1 MSFNEEIPAS
11 NFHLIG
17 SLDVSRVTSMTSA
30 YTSPPSTDFD
40 ASELHHLGP
49 LLGFF
54 GDELTG
60 GLIAEPG
67 FGSLEMCAE

>member
-1 MSFNEEIPAS
+1 
-11 NFHLIG
+11 
-17 SLDVSRVTSMTSA
+17 MTSA